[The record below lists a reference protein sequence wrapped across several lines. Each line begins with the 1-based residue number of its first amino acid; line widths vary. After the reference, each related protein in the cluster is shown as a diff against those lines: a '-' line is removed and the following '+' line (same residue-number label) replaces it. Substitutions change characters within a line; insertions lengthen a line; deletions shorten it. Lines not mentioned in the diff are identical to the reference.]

1 MEKLYVIS
9 FDSARNVIH
18 TKRIAVNAKSPDRA
32 LDAFWCWARLQPWY
46 MHTWD
51 LKISLEEILQI
62 DLPVGPIKLT

>member
-1 MEKLYVIS
+1 MEKFYVIS
-9 FDSARNVIH
+9 FDSANNVLD

-51 LKISLEEILQI
+51 LKISLEEVRQI
-62 DLPVGPIKLT
+62 DPPVGQINLT